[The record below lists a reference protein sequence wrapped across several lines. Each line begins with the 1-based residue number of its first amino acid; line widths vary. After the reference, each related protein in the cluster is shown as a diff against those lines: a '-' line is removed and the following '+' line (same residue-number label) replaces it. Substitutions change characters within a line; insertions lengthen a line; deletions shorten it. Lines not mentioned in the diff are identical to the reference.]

1 MIKQVFVTVALTLML
16 FSSNVSANIG
26 PQELIQ
32 DVADK
37 TIQRIKS
44 EKALI
49 DKEPERLYSLIQEF
63 VLPHFDFERMSKW
76 VLGKHWRRT
85 STREKQ
91 RFVEEFR
98 TLLVRTY
105 ATSLSDYSQ
114 QTINYLPFRGE
125 ISSGDVVVKSEV
137 EQPGSFPIP
146 INYRMHKKGSVWKV
160 YDVTID
166 DISLVANYRTSFAR
180 EIRTKGVNGL
190 IKQMTDKNKKNKK

>member
-1 MIKQVFVTVALTLML
+1 MIKSITISLVLL
-16 FSSNVSANIG
+16 FLFGGVQASANLA

-32 DVADK
+32 DVAQK
-37 TIQRIKS
+37 TIDRLNKEQELIK
-44 EKALI
+44 
-49 DKEPERLYSLIQEF
+49 KEPDRLYGLIQEF

-76 VLGKHWRRT
+76 VLGKNWRRA
-85 STREKQ
+85 SKQEKQ

-105 ATSLSDYSQ
+105 ATSLSDYAQ
-114 QTINYLPFRGE
+114 QTIKYHPFRGDLA
-125 ISSGDVVVKSEV
+125 SGEVTVKSEV

-146 INYRMHKKGSVWKV
+146 INYRLHKKGDAWKV

-180 EIRTKGVNGL
+180 EIRAKGISGL
-190 IKQMTDKNKKNKK
+190 IKQMSDKNQQAK